1 MPGRQ
6 QTKRMKPALLDKVE
20 AAIVILREG
29 DEVVSFTAVARA
41 MGVARSTLYRNPG
54 VRRLVAAAK
63 QKVEVEGGDIISL
76 RSVLAEI
83 RHSLDEVKQSL
94 DYLVERH
101 RGAG

>member
-1 MPGRQ
+1 
-6 QTKRMKPALLDKVE
+6 MKPALLDKVE